1 MSDSD
6 DLVILSPPTA
16 RKGFQG
22 HLLISPERVKKE
34 PAVQIGMVRP
44 SLSAAATSNINTQ
57 PGLSVPL
64 LNSQSASRTLS
75 IPSSRVPVTSRH
87 PAIVSAAA
95 AGGPRLNPALQTPG
109 PGLYYR
115 TVNHREQ
122 QLDPQPHQQ
131 QQAAKSSLIQSGM
144 PGPPTAQLPGQPASS
159 FVINSQSGAPR
170 VDQTA
175 PVLLDSRLILSHVS
189 PLENH
194 DSHQLLNQIKYPHEP
209 SAIIKCIEC
218 CDQFYFRHCYQHH
231 RERQVV
237 SITYNCEICNRKLAF
252 YNKCALFAHVRTHKL
267 GSVDPSKLT
276 ICSLPLPK
284 LKTLSE
290 VSLKQG
296 VSQLE
301 QAHAKYQEALKAL
314 NACLPPGSQQHQQ
327 QLLQQVG
334 QLGANLNLTGAGAS
348 TAAASASATTASA
361 ATSTAAATA
370 GLPGTSSGSAV
381 VPITIDL
388 EEGSGAGGG
397 SDSAANSVAGD
408 VAATVATD
416 MSAAS
421 TASGAAGQEA
431 KDSRP
436 TAVVEP
442 AVLQSLVVFGQGDA
456 APAEAAASSASTIP
470 RPRQQQTCGVCGG
483 SFDSLAVHLGDSL
496 KECPLCKK
504 FVPDSRCALRA
515 HFRLHLSA
523 PGPCPECGEEVAPAT
538 ATQLEREVAMRVH
551 LRSQCL
557 HLQRSKVFIC
567 LKCEYPPRA
576 FSALRQLADHII
588 HSHTEKFF
596 KCTVCTLAFRHTNQ
610 LAAHLE
616 KEHNSQLTGKP
627 AKIFK
632 CPICDLIFNDSSN
645 LGKHLLTHLP
655 HQLFCKS
662 AMAFRCLDSCR
673 QIFLE
678 KKGLK
683 RHLNTCRSTVVT
695 DANLPCVLC
704 EINVSFFNNV
714 AELRSHEETHLNQTA
729 GGWCPNCETEVPA
742 NLLDHLRQEQKAKDI
757 KEGRIQEEQQKQEKP
772 QKQQQQVQEPKQQ
785 KPDAKQSEQQQQQQ
799 VKVTCHCGREMS
811 GASEVA
817 KHTSEAAHP
826 IVPEAQLVNPQSGP
840 SVLYRCRDCP
850 TQLPCTELT
859 EHIFAQHPGL
869 CYLCNSAQRSSAHLL
884 ACLLAGARMEGSQL
898 DDDAGASSEA
908 ASAAQSRPPGRGS
921 SGQPSG
927 SSNSS
932 GSSRSRSRPRL
943 PASPRRPP
951 LKSRRLRQ
959 PRPRPPPRHPAAWP
973 AASAACA
980 S

>member
-1 MSDSD
+1 D

-34 PAVQIGMVRP
+34 PAVQIGMAPRHRIGSSCRRP
-44 SLSAAATSNINTQ
+44 QAQ
-57 PGLSVPL
+57 PG
-64 LNSQSASRTLS
+64 SAD
-75 IPSSRVPVTSRH
+75 
-87 PAIVSAAA
+87 
-95 AGGPRLNPALQTPG
+95 PG

-122 QLDPQPHQQ
+122 QLDPQPHQQLQQQQ

-817 KHTSEAAHP
+817 
-826 IVPEAQLVNPQSGP
+826 N
-840 SVLYRCRDCP
+840 VLYRCRDCP

-898 DDDAGASSEA
+898 DDDAGASSEGSVGGA
-908 ASAAQSRPPGRGS
+908 KPAARSGFKRPAEREQQQQREQQKPEPAKIARVSSSAAAEESASPPASASAATATS
-921 SGQPSG
+921 SGLACG
-927 SSNSS
+927 EC
-932 GSSRSRSRPRL
+932 GMRFL
-943 PASPRRPP
+943 T
-951 LKSRRLRQ
+951 KSALQVHRVAT
-959 PRPRPPPRHPAAWP
+959 RHD
-973 AASAACA
+973 
-980 S
+980 